1 MSLIKNQK
9 NMIEDSKKPI
19 RTTGFTLFNSTNH
32 ANDSTRETSE
42 VENHETEKLTEG
54 KQYNKVRDMILPY
67 NSFFGISNDLKC
79 FANKQD
85 HLPLETL
92 L

>member
-1 MSLIKNQK
+1 
-9 NMIEDSKKPI
+9 MIEEAKNPI
-19 RTTGFTLFNSTNH
+19 KATGFTLFNP
-32 ANDSTRETSE
+32 ANVNIDSTRETSE
-42 VENHETEKLTEG
+42 VECHEPEKLTEG
-54 KQYNKVRDMILPY
+54 KHYNKVRDMILPY

-79 FANKQD
+79 LANKQD